1 LSGNRDGGTL
11 IGQQEVAMQLSIRS
25 HAVTLDPDLRE
36 RAGRRAA
43 AALGRFARL
52 GRVTL
57 TVADVNGPRGG
68 DDKLCRLRVAL
79 GGRREVVIDARHAT
93 LGAAI
98 DVACERAAQAV
109 GRELAFGRRPRGAEA
124 T

>member
-1 LSGNRDGGTL
+1 V
-11 IGQQEVAMQLSIRS
+11 IGHQEVAMQLSIRS
-25 HAVTLDPDLRE
+25 HAVTLDPELRE

-43 AALGRFARL
+43 TALSRFAPRL

-68 DDKLCRLRVAL
+68 DDKLCRLRVAVV
-79 GGRREVVIDARHAT
+79 GRREVVIDARHAT

-109 GRELAFGRRPRGAEA
+109 GRELAFGRRPRLPEA
-124 T
+124 G